1 MKRVVHTGDTHI
13 GCLQYQL
20 IERKDDFI
28 KAFRKVIEESIHD
41 GVDAVVH
48 AGDIFESGM
57 PNNVDI
63 VDTINVLQQ
72 LKIAEIPFLAVVG
85 NHDRVRGI
93 GKVQWIDILEKFGL
107 AIHLGQIPVCV
118 DKIAI
123 YGMDDVPSS
132 QRKDI
137 DYQFEECPEY
147 IEHKVL
153 VAHGQFVPFTPVK
166 REDTLD
172 INTIIEESNINF
184 DCILLGDDHER
195 KEDTIQG
202 VRVTY
207 CGSTERKST
216 KERKKRSYNLI
227 EFDDHIRVIKK
238 NIPGRNFEYISIKV
252 NLEKDTDHLY
262 RQLKE
267 HRLKMDQAIVSL
279 TIETEDQIS
288 KAEIE
293 NYCKKFGALKVLTK
307 IIKNEESI
315 EMIDVAHFIDPIKAV
330 EEEIKSLGL
339 TAGAQ
344 EIEILIRD
352 GTIAESNLRNSVK
365 DSVMKRLELSSD
377 LIEDDNR
384 LKEHN
389 GSVGIKQNNSS
400 LGDFV

>member
-20 IERKDDFI
+20 VERKDDFI
-28 KAFRKVIEESIHD
+28 KAFGKVIEESVRE

-48 AGDIFESGM
+48 AGDLFESGM
-57 PNNVDI
+57 PSNVDI
-63 VDTINVLQQ
+63 VETINILQQ

-85 NHDRVRGI
+85 NHERVRGI

-107 AIHLGQIPVCV
+107 AIHLGKFPVCV
-118 DKIAI
+118 DNIAI

-137 DYQFEECPEY
+137 EYRFEECPDCIEY
-147 IEHKVL
+147 KVL

-172 INTIIEESNINF
+172 INTIIEGSNINF

-195 KEDTIQG
+195 KEKTIQG

-216 KERKKRSYNLI
+216 KEREKRSYNLI

-238 NIPGRNFEYISIKV
+238 NIPGRNFEYISIGV

-267 HRLKMDQAIVSL
+267 HRLKMDQAIISI

-288 KAEIE
+288 TAEIE

-307 IIKNEESI
+307 IIKKGESI
-315 EMIDVAHFIDPIKAV
+315 KMIDVAHFIDPIKAV

-339 TAGAQ
+339 TSGAQ
-344 EIEILIRD
+344 EIDILIRD
-352 GTIAESNLRNSVK
+352 GTIAESNLRNNVK
-365 DSVMKRLELSSD
+365 DSVEKRLEVYLD
-377 LIEDDNR
+377 LIENNNE
-384 LKEHN
+384 LKEHKE
-389 GSVGIKQNNSS
+389 SVETKLNNYS
-400 LGDFV
+400 LGDFI